1 MEGVSEDEE
10 GESEA
15 FCRRLVL
22 RFPQIRPLLEAH
34 LRADTD
40 DPEDQ
45 YLYAHIFFA
54 QQFGSWFNS
63 LIEGGSESDLRL
75 ARSIASHL
83 EEVRACA
90 TDEGLLALL
99 RVTFVEIFGYS
110 VDVQKRVARILGPTL
125 LEDYREFLRI
135 LGVPVTI

>member
-1 MEGVSEDEE
+1 ME

-15 FCRRLVL
+15 FCRRLAL
-22 RFPQIRPLLEAH
+22 RFPQIQPLLEAH
-34 LRADTD
+34 LRADGD

-45 YLYAHIFFA
+45 ELYSHIFLDRE
-54 QQFGSWFNS
+54 FGRWFNS
-63 LIEGGSESDLRL
+63 LIASGSESDFRL
-75 ARSIASHL
+75 ARTIAGYV
-83 EEVRACA
+83 EEARAFA

-110 VDVQKRVARILGPTL
+110 IEAQKRVARILGPTL
-125 LEDYREFLRI
+125 LEDYREFLRT